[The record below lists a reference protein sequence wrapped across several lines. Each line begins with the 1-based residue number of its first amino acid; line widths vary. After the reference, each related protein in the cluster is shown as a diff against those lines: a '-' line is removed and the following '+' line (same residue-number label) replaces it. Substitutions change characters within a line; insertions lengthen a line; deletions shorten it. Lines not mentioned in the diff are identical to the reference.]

1 MNYYIIPT
9 KHMHVEIKLKYS
21 DKPENYVSDS
31 FMRNVGQLIC
41 QLDEFRLYYKTIA
54 SEKTLNTIYKIN
66 DVYSSIY
73 DIMSSDILLY
83 MPRHSFIEHN
93 NLFFVMIEM
102 YNTFDFVYSSIN
114 TFTPN
119 IVYIGNNMSTFES
132 SIQYIH
138 RSPPGLDTLGMFSST
153 LDKAYID
160 LQENAT
166 PLPQLHGDNGFI
178 FFDTDYHEN
187 NIKNSTNYT
196 ICLLKTL
203 YIAMTTSKTCIIK
216 VWEITLKPIIDIIY
230 MLSGIYKNVYI
241 CKPTTSQHEND
252 RYIICKGM
260 SNFYKTIE
268 TKTKL
273 KNKISSI
280 ITHITN
286 TCISKEKQLINV
298 CIRSIIENAI
308 SQHFI
313 NKIEESTLIVGQKNI
328 EYYENLIIM
337 FKLHGKEDKIDMAM
351 KSSVMKCAQ
360 WCSKNSIP
368 IKSAYTV

>member
-31 FMRNVGQLIC
+31 FMRNIGQLIC
-41 QLDEFRLYYKTIA
+41 QLDEFSLYYKSIA

-119 IVYIGNNMSTFES
+119 IVYIGNNMPTFES

-178 FFDTDYHEN
+178 FFDTDYREN

-241 CKPTTSQHEND
+241 CKPTTTQHEND

>member
-9 KHMHVEIKLKYS
+9 KHMHVEIKLKFS

-119 IVYIGNNMSTFES
+119 IVYIGNNMPTFES

-138 RSPPGLDTLGMFSST
+138 RSPPGLDTLDMFSST
-153 LDKAYID
+153 LDKAYND
-160 LQENAT
+160 LQENAK

>member
-1 MNYYIIPT
+1 
-9 KHMHVEIKLKYS
+9 MHVEIKLKYS

-160 LQENAT
+160 LQENAR

>member
-31 FMRNVGQLIC
+31 FMRNIGQLIC
-41 QLDEFRLYYKTIA
+41 QLDEFSLYYKSIA

-119 IVYIGNNMSTFES
+119 IVYIGNNMPTFES

-178 FFDTDYHEN
+178 FFDTDYREN

-241 CKPTTSQHEND
+241 CKPTTTQHEND

-286 TCISKEKQLINV
+286 TCISKEKQLTNV
-298 CIRSIIENAI
+298 YIRSVIENNI

>member
-9 KHMHVEIKLKYS
+9 KHMHVEIKLKFS

-119 IVYIGNNMSTFES
+119 IVYIGNNMPTFES

-178 FFDTDYHEN
+178 FFDTDYREN

-241 CKPTTSQHEND
+241 CKPTTTQHEND

>member
-9 KHMHVEIKLKYS
+9 KHMHVEIKLKFS

-119 IVYIGNNMSTFES
+119 IVYIGNNMPTFES

-178 FFDTDYHEN
+178 FFDTDYREN

-286 TCISKEKQLINV
+286 TCISKEKQLTNV
-298 CIRSIIENAI
+298 YIRSVIENNI

>member
-73 DIMSSDILLY
+73 DIMSPDILLY

-241 CKPTTSQHEND
+241 CKPTTTQHEND

-260 SNFYKTIE
+260 SSFYKTIE

-273 KNKISSI
+273 KNKISSMI
-280 ITHITN
+280 AHITN
-286 TCISKEKQLINV
+286 TCISKEKHLTSV
-298 CIRSIIENAI
+298 CIRSVIENAI
-308 SQHFI
+308 SLHFI

-351 KSSVMKCAQ
+351 KSSIMKCAQ

>member
-41 QLDEFRLYYKTIA
+41 QLDEFRLYYKTVA

>member
-119 IVYIGNNMSTFES
+119 IVYIGNNMPTFES

-178 FFDTDYHEN
+178 FFDTDYREN

-241 CKPTTSQHEND
+241 CKPTTTQHEND

-286 TCISKEKQLINV
+286 TCISKEKQLTNV
-298 CIRSIIENAI
+298 YIRSVIENNI

>member
-119 IVYIGNNMSTFES
+119 IVYIGNNMPTFES

-178 FFDTDYHEN
+178 FFDTDYREN

-241 CKPTTSQHEND
+241 CKPTTTQHEND